1 MDKAIFEAGHGPLI
15 YIGKLFEQ
23 HGARVRCC
31 RPSSLPSR
39 ERKPGFE
46 LRVAVNTRGG
56 NERRRRRRGVAVG
69 EGYFFFLAFNFTI
82 D

>member
-1 MDKAIFEAGHGPLI
+1 MDKAIFEAGPLI

-31 RPSSLPSR
+31 RPSPLPSR

-56 NERRRRRRGVAVG
+56 NERRRRWRGGVAVG
-69 EGYFFFLAFNFTI
+69 EGYFFFSRV
-82 D
+82 